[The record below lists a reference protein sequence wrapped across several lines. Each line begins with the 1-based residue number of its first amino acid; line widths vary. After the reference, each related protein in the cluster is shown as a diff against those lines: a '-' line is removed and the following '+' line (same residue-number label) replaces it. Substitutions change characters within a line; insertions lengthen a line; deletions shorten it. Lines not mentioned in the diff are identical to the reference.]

1 MDFPADYYPKKSFTS
16 CVRRRKWIRYRKY
29 VATDSWSAVPGIGK
43 DHAEEPFIDLAIG
56 GQELPNGDP
65 DEAFVWAV
73 TVLGKVYVRQR
84 VTTTSPEGSGWL
96 HIPTPDRCEVS
107 QISVGPTGLVWAV
120 TWHGKALVR
129 LGVNRLD
136 PTGQSWSVLDPPG
149 LSPLSTVAV
158 GNHVVWAVTRDKSVW
173 FRNGIH
179 GGGSGESEALAR
191 GVKWVG
197 MVNFSSILPVQKVLK
212 SPKMFQKVLKSLKK
226 S

>member
-1 MDFPADYYPKKSFTS
+1 M
-16 CVRRRKWIRYRKY
+16 RYRKY
-29 VATDSWSAVPGIGK
+29 IATDSWSAVPGIGK
-43 DHAEEPFIDLAIG
+43 GEEEPFIDLAIG

-65 DEAFVWAV
+65 DESFVWAV
-73 TVLGKVYVRQR
+73 TVLGRVYVRQR

-96 HIPTPDRCEVS
+96 PIPTPDRCEVS
-107 QISVGPTGLVWAV
+107 QISVGPMGLVWAV

-129 LGVNRLD
+129 LGINRLE

-149 LSPLSTVAV
+149 SSPLSTVAV
-158 GNHVVWAVTRDKSVW
+158 GNHVVWAVTRDKCVW

-197 MVNFSSILPVQKVLK
+197 MVCFR
-212 SPKMFQKVLKSLKK
+212 FF
-226 S
+226 